1 MSYRLTEFPFRNRRP
16 ENDAIRDLA
25 SGYPIVHFL
34 RLDFEEIHT
43 DWLLQP
49 SAKA

>member
-16 ENDAIRDLA
+16 ENDAIRNLA

-34 RLDFEEIHT
+34 GLDFEETHT
-43 DWLLQP
+43 DWLQQP
-49 SAKA
+49 SAKD